1 MYLRAAFCS
10 AVLLAGLPLAI
21 PAHADEQPPPDK
33 EKNPVAELLCTLGDP
48 NCVHEEP
55 APSS

>member
-1 MYLRAAFCS
+1 VF
-10 AVLLAGLPLAI
+10 LAGLPLAI

-33 EKNPVAELLCTLGDP
+33 EKNPVAELLCSVGDP
-48 NCVHEEP
+48 NCAQEEP